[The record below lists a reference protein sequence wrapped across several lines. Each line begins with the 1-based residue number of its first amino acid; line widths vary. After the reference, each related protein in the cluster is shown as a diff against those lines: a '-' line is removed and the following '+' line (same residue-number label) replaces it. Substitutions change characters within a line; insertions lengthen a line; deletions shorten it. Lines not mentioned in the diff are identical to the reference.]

1 MSKIEAAAVWEGG
14 TLACGLTFV
23 VAEERVVRCDKGGG
37 RTASWVD
44 GLWRAQ
50 VDSEGEALT
59 LRGV

>member
-1 MSKIEAAAVWEGG
+1 MSKIEAAGVWEGG
-14 TLACGLTFV
+14 KLTCGLTLV
-23 VAEERVVRCDKGGG
+23 VAEERVVRSDKGGR

-59 LRGV
+59 L